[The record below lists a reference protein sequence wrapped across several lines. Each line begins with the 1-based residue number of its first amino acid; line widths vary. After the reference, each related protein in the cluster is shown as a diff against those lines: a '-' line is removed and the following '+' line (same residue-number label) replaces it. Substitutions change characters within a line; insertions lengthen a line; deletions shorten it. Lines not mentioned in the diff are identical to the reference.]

1 MFRIVTIGPKTPG
14 GFALM
19 IFMSFLTFLTFQGG
33 GRAEEEKRERKKRK
47 ERKKKGEEKGGGKKG
62 SEKRRKK
69 RRREGKKKRNLP
81 FYFWSQKEALGI
93 LGFWERGGDEG
104 GIFGIEG
111 GSGR

>member
-1 MFRIVTIGPKTPG
+1 
-14 GFALM
+14 M
-19 IFMSFLTFLTFQGG
+19 IFMSFLTFQGEGGRGG
-33 GRAEEEKRERKKRK
+33 GRAEEEKRERKKKKKRK

-93 LGFWERGGDEG
+93 LGFWERGEMRGNFRDR
-104 GIFGIEG
+104 G
-111 GSGR
+111 GSGSMGRTRCYSSGSC